1 MENRGTITP
10 KALSVM
16 SLSLVDCAVAETAD
30 TLRKEDL
37 EVLYDSYT
45 DCIAI
50 CPGMYVQV
58 HVRLAEDGLLL
69 VCTLYPESYGI

>member
-1 MENRGTITP
+1 
-10 KALSVM
+10 M

-30 TLRKEDL
+30 TFRKEYL
-37 EVLYDSYT
+37 EVLYDSYR

-50 CPGMYVQV
+50 MPRDVCNVQV

-69 VCTLYPESYGI
+69 VCTLYPEIYGI